1 MKYDAFISYRHLELD
16 MEIAKKVHSGLETYH
31 IPKAV
36 QEKTGKKKIQRVFRD
51 QEELPIGSDLN
62 DNIST
67 ALEESEYLIVI
78 CSSETPDSYWVCKE
92 IETFIGLHGREHILA
107 VLIEGE
113 PDRSFPP
120 MLLTDDDGNPVEPL
134 AADIRGVDRKER
146 NKKFKTE
153 ILRLAAPV
161 IGCTYDDLRQRHR
174 ERMIK
179 RTVTIASAAAAIV
192 ALAGV
197 AFGIYNAN
205 VADKMQKLADE
216 KAKLADE
223 KTALADEK
231 TALAEEISLQYRG
244 KQENQSRFYAQ
255 ESLDLL
261 RSGNREDAVLVA
273 MEGLPFENNERPYVP
288 DAEYALGRA
297 LYAYDSGS
305 TLTQDRILHHDLSID
320 EIMCTY
326 DKSKI
331 VSIDSGNKVYVW
343 DVSDWTL
350 KVSIEPAVNDQ
361 NYYVEVISA
370 DADDTGVYVATRD
383 TLFKYDYTGGLE
395 FFKIFDDTVE
405 QCKLF
410 EKEGKIL
417 IVCRNGLSIM
427 DSATGQIT
435 DSIGNTTDQNY
446 LGKVKKYPDKDI
458 FVIPHYGTDVV
469 NAYISVFDPKE
480 MTVKDVKLSEGYIL
494 DMYVTQNGNIAAVS
508 CNNNLMDEGVKHV
521 MVDLATYDGQT
532 LWSESIDAHV
542 KYMLTFN
549 TIVKAHS
556 YEEEGTVH
564 DEIVI
569 ALESEVFTL
578 DENTGALI
586 ASFGVPGDIN
596 ALALST
602 ANSFGRVGYSQGGID
617 FMDFAEGRVYSEY
630 TVDTSDSIREW
641 VVIND
646 MLAFSS
652 VLSPDVCIMKW
663 HKAPDM
669 EDFVS
674 YDDGVIIAG
683 VSDDGEYLAVMP
695 YNDYTSV
702 GFLDKEGRKL
712 SDFTGGNFIKGVKL
726 GSEKAYL
733 IDSKGLWVVDPHTG
747 SKDFINV
754 SDYGVFGST
763 FDCFIDPLGKT
774 GVFWALNNLIAID
787 IESGKAIYECET
799 DGNIGKAVI
808 SPDGKYIYVS
818 EGDKNL
824 YILDTGSGERREIED
839 DAYRVVAGNYEKTC
853 IDISPK
859 GKYVALCCKDGY
871 LRILDTETLK
881 THDKVPFK
889 SYLKSNIAF
898 TDDESHIVMQG
909 DDYRIRIWDIDNGV
923 FANTINAEG
932 SLGFIICDEDSNLMA
947 ACLTNSLYLYETE
960 GYGCVAYADKGQ
972 AYLKGNDSILINDD
986 RKNIKRT
993 YYKDYRKLMEEAKK
1007 QFPGATLDDE
1017 KRVKYNIN

>member
-1 MKYDAFISYRHLELD
+1 MIYDAFISYRHLDLD
-16 MEIAKKVHSGLETYH
+16 MEIAKKVHSGLETYR

-62 DNIST
+62 DNISK

-78 CSSETPDSYWVCKE
+78 CSSGTPDSYWVCKE

-113 PDRSFPP
+113 PDKSFPP
-120 MLLTDDDGNPVEPL
+120 MLLIDENGDPVEPL

-174 ERMIK
+174 ERMIR

-197 AFGIYNAN
+197 SFGIYNAN

-231 TALAEEISLQYRG
+231 TALAEEITVQYKG

-255 ESLDLL
+255 EALDLL
-261 RSGNREDAVLVA
+261 RTGNREDAVLVA
-273 MEGLPFENNERPYVP
+273 MEGLPSGNNERPYVA
-288 DAEYALGRA
+288 DAEYALGQA

-305 TLTQDRILHHDLSID
+305 TLTQDRILHHDLSVD
-320 EIMCTY
+320 EIMSTY

-331 VSIDSGNKVYVW
+331 VTIDSGNKVYVW
-343 DVSDWTL
+343 SVSDWDL
-350 KVSIEPAVNDQ
+350 KVSIEPAVNEQ

-383 TLFKYDYTGGLE
+383 TLFKYDYTGGLVY
-395 FFKIFDDTVE
+395 FKAFDGTVE

-410 EKEGKIL
+410 EKDGKIL
-417 IVCRNGLSIM
+417 IVCREGLSIM

-435 DSIGNTTDQNY
+435 DRIENTIDQSY
-446 LGKVKKYPDKDI
+446 LGKVKKYPDKDVFI
-458 FVIPHYGTDVV
+458 IPHYGTDVA
-469 NAYISVFDPKE
+469 NTYISVFDPGE
-480 MTVKDVKLSEGYIL
+480 MSIKDIKLSEGYLL
-494 DMYVTQNGNIAAVS
+494 DMYVTQKGNIAVVT
-508 CNNNLMDEGVKHV
+508 CNNDLINEGVKHV
-521 MVDLATYDGQT
+521 MTDLVSPDGSV
-532 LWSESIDAHV
+532 LWSENIDAHV

-549 TIVKAHS
+549 TIVKSHS
-556 YEEEGTVH
+556 YEEEGVAH

-569 ALESEVFTL
+569 TIESDVFTL
-578 DENTGALI
+578 DENTGELI
-586 ASFGVPGDIN
+586 TTFGVPGDIN
-596 ALALST
+596 ALALSST
-602 ANSFGRVGYSQGGID
+602 NSFGRVGYAHGGID
-617 FMDFAEGRVYSEY
+617 FIDFAQGRVYSEY
-630 TVDTSDSIREW
+630 TVDTSDSVREW
-641 VVIND
+641 LVIND

-652 VLSPDVCIMKW
+652 TLSPDICIMKW
-663 HKAPDM
+663 HKAPDI

-674 YDDGVIIAG
+674 YDDNVIIAG
-683 VSDDGEYLAVMP
+683 VSDDGEYIAVMP
-695 YNDYTSV
+695 YNDYDSV

-712 SDFTGGNFIKGVKL
+712 SDFTGGKFISGVQL
-726 GSEKAYL
+726 SSDRAYL
-733 IDSKGLWVVDPHTG
+733 MDSKGLWIVDPRNG

-754 SDYGVFGST
+754 SDYGIFGSS
-763 FDCFIDPLGKT
+763 FECFLDPSGKT
-774 GVFWALNNLIAID
+774 GLFWALNGLIAID
-787 IESGKAIYECET
+787 IESKEAIFEYET
-799 DGNIGKAVI
+799 DDNIGKAVI
-808 SPDGKYIYVS
+808 TPDGKHIFVS

-824 YILDTGSGERREIED
+824 YILDTGSGDRIELED
-839 DAYRVVAGNYEKTC
+839 DAYRVVAGNYSKTC
-853 IDISPK
+853 LDLSPK
-859 GKYVALCCKDGY
+859 GKYAALSCKDGF

-889 SYLKSNIAF
+889 SYLKSNIIF

-909 DDYRIRIWDIDNGV
+909 DDYRIRIWDIDEGV
-923 FANTINAEG
+923 FSNTINASG
-932 SLGFIICDEDSNLMA
+932 NLGFIICDEDSGLMA
-947 ACLTNSLYLYETE
+947 ACLSEGLYLYETD
-960 GYGCVAYADKGQ
+960 GYGCVAKADKGL
-972 AYLKGNDSILINDD
+972 AYLKGSDTILINDD
-986 RKNIKRT
+986 KRNIKRIH
-993 YYKDYRKLMEEAKK
+993 YKDYRTLMEEAKK
-1007 QFPGATLDDE
+1007 QFPNAVLDDE